1 MLSRLQLP
9 YLTTAQRTALTPIDK
24 DILYDTDLH
33 KIFIGDG
40 STVGGLDI
48 SGGATAHDV
57 LSTTHTDSLTGSVVA
72 GDMIY
77 GNATPKWTRLAK
89 GTTGHFLKMGASL
102 PAWGA
107 HGLTYTDVGAS
118 ATIHNLVDTTNHPV
132 TGLTI
137 GHVLTALSATTYGF
151 TAPAGGSSHVLLSAT
166 HTDTLAD
173 TVIAGDIL
181 YGNAT
186 PKWAR
191 LAKGSD
197 GNFLKL
203 ASGYPAWSVHGL
215 TYTDVG
221 AQQTH
226 ANLTS
231 LAGLTYVSASF
242 VKMTGA
248 NTFTLD
254 TNTYLTAVTA
264 HNILSA
270 THGDTLTASCV
281 AGDVIFANATPKWT
295 RLPKGSDG
303 DVLTLASGLPS
314 WAAPGGGTTHVLLSA
329 THTDTLADTVIA
341 GDILIGNAT
350 PKWARLAKST
360 DGKALVLA
368 SGLPAWTSL
377 ASSHISDWG
386 TYINQAVLSSSSP
399 TFVNLTITSFASN
412 WTNAGRT
419 VADLGIVTTVDI
431 NGGTIDGATIG
442 GASAGTGTFTS
453 VTVDHIIEKTASHCI
468 VLDNNSEA
476 TINFGIGNSQ
486 IWGTSAT
493 KTLCVGIGVAP
504 ASSPVNAIQFY
515 ASDYGVDGTGCPTFR
530 DEESHIVKLYP
541 VGATT
546 DLGVVLSN
554 LGLRVAGTAYPITT
568 SGAITFYGGVS
579 ISTND
584 LTLTNVDIATSTS
597 TGTIIAKTNLQKIG
611 FFGTTPVAQ
620 QAAATDLGTVLSNLG
635 FRVAGTAYP
644 ITTSGTLTLTGTLNI
659 SGGTLTLADNQI
671 SGDKVEGGTIAA
683 ITITALT
690 LGSMSGDWTNAGR
703 TIADLG
709 IVTTGIYTTI
719 NATTIHTTT
728 LLADHIGEHEA
739 SHTVVFDNNITLSAK
754 SIITDTSTGLIIG
767 TVGGAAGQKLGFFAA
782 TPVVQQLAATDLG
795 TALSN
800 LGFRIAGTAY
810 PITTS
815 GAVQFTGG
823 VTITTTNLT
832 ITDKDIVLGT
842 TTGTKIGTATSQ
854 KLAFFNSTPIIQP
867 IATTDLGTVLS
878 NLGLRASGTA
888 YVVETTGICK
898 YDHIAEMTAS
908 HTITFD
914 NHITLAKDVRLTTAP
929 GSDHTT
935 SGITIQLV
943 AAQNHAIG
951 DVCRID
957 SSGQAYLAKA
967 DAIAN
972 ASGICICADATVT
985 SANTGN
991 YMLIGTIRDD
1001 TWAWTVGGLI
1011 YLTITGTTGNT
1022 LSQTAPSAANNSVQ
1036 IMGVATHADRM
1047 IFAPSLVQVER
1058 V

>member
-1 MLSRLQLP
+1 M
-9 YLTTAQRTALTPIDK
+9 TTAQRTAVTPNDK
-24 DILYDTDLH
+24 DVVYDTDLH

-48 SGGATAHDV
+48 SSGGSAHNV
-57 LSTTHTDSLTGSVVA
+57 LSATHTDSLTGSVVA
-72 GDMIY
+72 GDMMY
-77 GNATPKWTRLAK
+77 GNSTPKWARLAK
-89 GTTGHFLKMGASL
+89 GSDGNFLKLASGY

-107 HGLTYTDVGAS
+107 HGLTYSDVGAAAS
-118 ATIHNLVDTTNHPV
+118 GHNHSGVYSEVGHNHSGVYSEVSHTHSGIYATVIHNFIDTTNHPV

-151 TAPAGGSSHVLLSAT
+151 AASAAGAT
-166 HTDTLAD
+166 TFLALTDT
-173 TVIAGDIL
+173 
-181 YGNAT
+181 
-186 PKWAR
+186 
-191 LAKGSD
+191 
-197 GNFLKL
+197 
-203 ASGYPAWSVHGL
+203 PAA
-215 TYTDVG
+215 YTD
-221 AQQTH
+221 
-226 ANLTS
+226 
-231 LAGLTYVSASF
+231 
-242 VKMTGA
+242 
-248 NTFTLD
+248 
-254 TNTYLTAVTA
+254 
-264 HNILSA
+264 
-270 THGDTLTASCV
+270 
-281 AGDVIFANATPKWT
+281 
-295 RLPKGSDG
+295 
-303 DVLTLASGLPS
+303 
-314 WAAPGGGTTHVLLSA
+314 
-329 THTDTLADTVIA
+329 
-341 GDILIGNAT
+341 
-350 PKWARLAKST
+350 
-360 DGKALVLA
+360 KALFVVRVNAGADALEFVDY
-368 SGLPAWTSL
+368 L
-377 ASSHISDWG
+377 
-386 TYINQAVLSSSSP
+386 NQAVKSTSSP
-399 TFVNLTITSFASN
+399 TFANLTITSFAAN

-419 VADLGIVTTVDI
+419 VADLGIITTVDINGGTIDGTTIGASTPAAGTFSALTVSVETGGISLLDPSAAYYLKLVSGSTTALGASRTLTFDVDNSSRTLKFSGNPTLGDWFDQSVKAGASPTFVNLTITSFAANWTNAGRTVADLGIITTVDI

-442 GASAGTGTFTS
+442 GASAGAGTFTS
-453 VTVDHIIEKTASHCI
+453 VTVDHILEKTASHCI
-468 VLDNNSEA
+468 VFDNNSEA

-493 KTLCVGIGVAP
+493 KTLCVGVGVAP
-504 ASSPVNAIQFY
+504 VSSPANAIQFY
-515 ASDYGVDGTGCPTFR
+515 ASDYGADGTGCPTFR

-690 LGSMSGDWTNAGR
+690 LGSMSGNWTNAGR

-782 TPVVQQLAATDLG
+782 TPVVQQLA
-795 TALSN
+795 
-800 LGFRIAGTAY
+800 
-810 PITTS
+810 
-815 GAVQFTGG
+815 
-823 VTITTTNLT
+823 
-832 ITDKDIVLGT
+832 
-842 TTGTKIGTATSQ
+842 
-854 KLAFFNSTPIIQP
+854 
-867 IATTDLGTVLS
+867 TTDLGTVLS

-888 YVVETTGICK
+888 YVIETTGICK
-898 YDHIAEMTAS
+898 HDHIAEMTAS